1 MKTTK
6 ATCSKIKHQ
15 VQLQLFY
22 DWKWQLVNSCHDLFV
37 VPSAQNLQLSGVSTA
52 EQSTSHFTISSASIG
67 FHVLNQIS
75 AFSSV
80 DSLCNCRGLVST
92 LTIARWSC
100 DRQTL
105 NWWKNEKRKKPRTV
119 LGNCDLPL
127 FSHSLM
133 RCCLGTEI
141 KSFLSTPFPLLYIH
155 SEFDTLQEHL
165 LMLLSLPTAEPD
177 HTRFP
182 HRRCSCS
189 TGQGRTKTRLLHI
202 AWPRCAAS

>member
-22 DWKWQLVNSCHDLFV
+22 DWKWQLVNSCHDLLV
-37 VPSAQNLQLSGVSTA
+37 VPSAQNLQSSGVSTA

-67 FHVLNQIS
+67 FHVLSQIS

-80 DSLCNCRGLVST
+80 DSSRDCRGLVSA
-92 LTIARWSC
+92 LTIARWFC

-105 NWWKNEKRKKPRTV
+105 NWWKNEKRKKPRSV
-119 LGNCDLPL
+119 LGNRDPPL

-133 RCCLGTEI
+133 QCCLGTR
-141 KSFLSTPFPLLYIH
+141 KSNHSSQLRFLCYIIR
-155 SEFDTLQEHL
+155 SEFDTLRERL
-165 LMLLSLPTAEPD
+165 LVLLSLPTAEPD
-177 HTRFP
+177 RTRFP

-189 TGQGRTKTRLLHI
+189 TAQGSTELNVR
-202 AWPRCAAS
+202 